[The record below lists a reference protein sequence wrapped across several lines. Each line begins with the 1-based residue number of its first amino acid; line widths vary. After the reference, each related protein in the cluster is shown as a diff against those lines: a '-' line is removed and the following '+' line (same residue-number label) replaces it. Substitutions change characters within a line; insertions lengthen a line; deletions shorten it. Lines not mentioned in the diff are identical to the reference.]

1 MKERV
6 MTDPKQLVRIELRNA
21 GFDID
26 SIDVLKGCIYW
37 QTIFMRK

>member
-6 MTDPKQLVRIELRNA
+6 ITDPKQLVRIELRNA

-26 SIDVLKGCIYW
+26 SINVPK
-37 QTIFMRK
+37 RV